1 MSLVD
6 VAPQQEAGT
15 SKLEI
20 EFHAQALAE
29 FGSTQRDS
37 AVWAIVCDESAENL
51 KPLNL
56 KGEAYTKAYDE
67 AAKRLYVKLR
77 ANALLKGYTLLKWVN
92 RIIWISVV
100 SLVLLGGISAFIG
113 GAFEGFD
120 PRALF
125 DQLLQQLPQK

>member
-6 VAPQQEAGT
+6 IVPPEQAGT

-20 EFHAQALAE
+20 EFHEQALAE
-29 FGSTQRDS
+29 FNSTERDS
-37 AVWAIVCDESAENL
+37 DIWAIVCDESAENL

-77 ANALLKGYTLLKWVN
+77 ANTFLKGYILLKWVN
-92 RIIWISVV
+92 RIIWISVF
-100 SLVLLGGISAFIG
+100 SLLFLGSLSAFIG
-113 GAFEGFD
+113 GAFEGFE

-125 DQLLQQLPQK
+125 DQLLQQLS

>member
-6 VAPQQEAGT
+6 VAQPEREGT

-20 EFHAQALAE
+20 EFHEQALAE
-29 FGSTQRDS
+29 FDSTERDS
-37 AVWAIVCDESAENL
+37 GIWTIVCEESAENL

-77 ANALLKGYTLLKWVN
+77 ANALFKGYTLLKWIN
-92 RIIWISVV
+92 RIIWISVF
-100 SLVLLGGISAFIG
+100 SLVLLGSLSAFIG
-113 GAFEGFD
+113 GAFEGFE

-125 DQLLQQLPQK
+125 DQLLQQIS